1 MNKQIIHDALVLT
14 AFTLV
19 IGVILGAVYGITKA
33 PIDKANEQTKKEAYQ
48 AVFADA
54 SGFNQQEYD
63 ADAADKMVADAG
75 YDDTIDDVEQA
86 VDKDGNALGYVITVT
101 AKDGSQGSI
110 TFSVGIK
117 NDGTVNG
124 YSITDISETPGLGM
138 KAEEEDFYS
147 QFENKTV
154 DKFTV
159 VKQKPASDDQIEAI
173 TLRNSEIKRLENTS
187 TTRVE
192 SPMPSPLIAED
203 VTASVG
209 HIPSIRTKVGFSLIT
224 PLYKRSTYLFITEH
238 LLTHSG
244 SNRWQHYSHL
254 PLPLK

>member
-159 VKQKPASDDQIEAI
+159 VKKKTASDDQIEAI
-173 TLRNSEIKRLENTS
+173 TGSTITS
-187 TTRVE
+187 KA
-192 SPMPSPLIAED
+192 MANGCNAAIYYFQNALGGA
-203 VTASVG
+203 
-209 HIPSIRTKVGFSLIT
+209 
-224 PLYKRSTYLFITEH
+224 
-238 LLTHSG
+238 
-244 SNRWQHYSHL
+244 Q
-254 PLPLK
+254 

>member
-101 AKDGSQGSI
+101 AKAREVLHFPLVSKMMEPS
-110 TFSVGIK
+110 
-117 NDGTVNG
+117 
-124 YSITDISETPGLGM
+124 TDI
-138 KAEEEDFYS
+138 
-147 QFENKTV
+147 
-154 DKFTV
+154 
-159 VKQKPASDDQIEAI
+159 
-173 TLRNSEIKRLENTS
+173 RLPIFP
-187 TTRVE
+187 RHRDLV
-192 SPMPSPLIAED
+192 
-203 VTASVG
+203 
-209 HIPSIRTKVGFSLIT
+209 
-224 PLYKRSTYLFITEH
+224 
-238 LLTHSG
+238 
-244 SNRWQHYSHL
+244 
-254 PLPLK
+254 